1 MKLNIF
7 RGERQ
12 EAKGSPSESNDFT
25 PLVLSAKKIE
35 KILVAVDFSEASR
48 KALQF
53 AATLANQLRAEIVL
67 LHVFEG
73 VPGELK
79 ILEASFV
86 ETSFREEAQENLS
99 EWRRDLESLVG
110 KVTTVFREGSATGR
124 QIVEVAVEFQADL
137 IVLGRH
143 GPRSYFLNNTVKKV
157 LARAPCP
164 VLVGE

>member
-1 MKLNIF
+1 MKLDLF
-7 RGERQ
+7 GGERQ
-12 EAKGSPSESNDFT
+12 RAWDKRTEENAVSRLELPG
-25 PLVLSAKKIE
+25 KKV
-35 KILVAVDFSEASR
+35 KRVLVAVDFSEGSR

-53 AATLANQLRAEIVL
+53 GAALANQLQAEIVL

-86 ETSFREEAQENLS
+86 DTSFREEAQQNLA
-99 EWRRDLESLVG
+99 EWSRELESPG
-110 KVTTVFREGSATGR
+110 CKVRTAFREGSAIGR
-124 QIVEVAVEFQADL
+124 EIVKAAVENEADL

-143 GPRSYFLNNTVKKV
+143 GPRSYFLNNTVKQV
-157 LARAPCP
+157 LAGAPCP